1 MGLSDSYLGEKI
13 MSLMK
18 TLAKVAIGVAV
29 AKGAKAM
36 MNKGAKGSSAPAGQT
51 GGLGGLLG
59 GLMEQTGGQA
69 GTSRTHGGAHS
80 PNAGSGG
87 GGLEGMLGGLLG
99 GSGAARSAT
108 GGGLPG
114 GLGGLLEQLGGGG
127 SKGGSGGL
135 GGLLGGLATA
145 AGAGGL
151 LAGTQDTMRRSPERN
166 DRSFGDVLNSQF
178 DATPEP
184 EIEPSQDQE
193 AAAGLMLAAMIQAA
207 KSDGNF
213 DADERDKLLNK
224 LGDVDAEEAAFVN
237 AQLKAPVDIDGLVRQ
252 TPNGMGPQIYAM
264 SVLGIDLDTQDEAQ
278 YLDKLAKAYGMKPA
292 EVNDIHAQMGVPSL
306 YT

>member
-1 MGLSDSYLGEKI
+1 

-36 MNKGAKGSSAPAGQT
+36 MERGNKGASSPAGKT

-59 GLMEQTGGQA
+59 GLMDQTGSQA
-69 GTSRTHGGAHS
+69 GGSRPHGGAHS
-80 PNAGSGG
+80 PGTG

-99 GSGAARSAT
+99 GSGAARSPA

-114 GLGGLLEQLGGGG
+114 GLGGLLENLGGG

-135 GGLLGGLATA
+135 GGLLGGLASA

-151 LAGTQDTMRRSPERN
+151 LAGTKDTLDKRPKRVDRN
-166 DRSFGDVLNSQF
+166 FGDVLNSQF

-193 AAAGLMLAAMIQAA
+193 AAAALMLAAMIQAA
-207 KSDGNF
+207 KSDGTF
-213 DADERDKLLNK
+213 DADERDKLLGK
-224 LGDVDAEEAAFVN
+224 LGEVDADEAEFVN
-237 AQLKAPVDIDGLVRQ
+237 AQLKADVDIDGLVRQ
-252 TPNGMGPQIYAM
+252 TPDGMGPQIYAM
-264 SVLGIDLDTQDEAQ
+264 SLLGIDLDTQDEAK
-278 YLDKLAKAYGMKPA
+278 YLDQLAKAYGMKPA
-292 EVNDIHAQMGVPSL
+292 DVNDIHAQMGVPTL

>member
-1 MGLSDSYLGEKI
+1 

-29 AKGAKAM
+29 AKGASAM
-36 MNKGAKGSSAPAGQT
+36 MKKGGSGSASSAGQS

-59 GLMEQTGGQA
+59 GLMEQGGGQS
-69 GTSRTHGGAHS
+69 GGSRPHGGAHS
-80 PNAGSGG
+80 PGARSS
-87 GGLEGMLGGLLG
+87 GGLEDMLGGLLG
-99 GSGAARSAT
+99 GAATSGAKRGAGA
-108 GGGLPG
+108 GMPG
-114 GLGGLLEQLGGGG
+114 GLGGLLEQLGGGAP
-127 SKGGSGGL
+127 GGRGGL
-135 GGLLGGLATA
+135 GGLLGGLAGA

-151 LAGTQDTMRRSPERN
+151 LAGTDETLRRRPERN
-166 DRSFGDVLNSQF
+166 DRSFGEVLNSQF

-207 KSDGNF
+207 KSDGHF
-213 DADERDKLLNK
+213 DAAERDRLLSK
-224 LGDVDAEEAAFVN
+224 LGDIDAQEATFVN
-237 AQLKAPVDIDGLVRQ
+237 AQLKAPVDIDGLVNQ
-252 TPNGMGPQIYAM
+252 TPNGLGPQIYAM
-264 SVLGIDLDTQDEAQ
+264 SLLGIDLDTQDEAQ
-278 YLDKLAKAYGMKPA
+278 YLHKLAKAYGMKPA

>member
-1 MGLSDSYLGEKI
+1 

-18 TLAKVAIGVAV
+18 TLAKVAVGVAV

-36 MNKGAKGSSAPAGQT
+36 MNNAGGGRSTAGA

-59 GLMEQTGGQA
+59 GLTGGMA
-69 GTSRTHGGAHS
+69 GNPGGAQRHGGAHS
-80 PNAGSGG
+80 PAG
-87 GGLEGMLGGLLG
+87 GGLQDMLGGLLG
-99 GSGAARSAT
+99 GAGGNTT
-108 GGGLPG
+108 GGMPG

-127 SKGGSGGL
+127 QSGGAGGGL
-135 GGLLGGLATA
+135 GGLLGGLAGA

-151 LAGTQDTMRRSPERN
+151 LGGVTGAMQKRPASN
-166 DRSFGDVLNSQF
+166 DQSFGSVLNSQF

-207 KSDGNF
+207 KSDGTF
-213 DADERDKLLNK
+213 DETEKQKLLDQ
-224 LGDVDAEEAAFVN
+224 LGDVDAEEAAFVQ
-237 AQLKAPVDIDGLVRQ
+237 AQLQAPVDVDALVRE
-252 TPNGMGPQIYAM
+252 TPQGMGPQIYAM
-264 SVLGIDLDTQDEAQ
+264 SLLGIDLDTQKEAQ
-278 YLDKLAKAYGMKPA
+278 YLHKLAQGYGMKPA
-292 EVNDIHAQMGVPSL
+292 DVNEIHAQMGVPSL